1 MKFDNDDVIILNRDQ
16 CRLALHIVRDL
27 ITRRT
32 LGGNP
37 VPPGTYRLYHDLE
50 VASVRGTEPVAALEE
65 SVPEELIDTT
75 EAAAILNCSTRWV
88 RQIRNDLEGRNIS
101 GRWIFRRQ
109 TVAEYA
115 GMKGGTQ

>member
-1 MKFDNDDVIILNRDQ
+1 VNGQGHVIGLSTDQ

-32 LGGNP
+32 LGGNS

-50 VASVRGTEPVAALEE
+50 VASVYGTESVAALKE
-65 SVPEELIDTT
+65 SVPEEYIDTT

-88 RQIRNDLEGRNIS
+88 RQIRSDLEGRNIS

-109 TVAEYA
+109 TVVDYA
-115 GMKGGTQ
+115 DMKGGAQ